1 MPPSPITPPY
11 SQDQHSRA
19 EPLFHCLQEKS
30 HGAQRSEGVAQRP
43 QNSVE
48 SPSTHPRIPRQGPPP
63 CTMRHGPGIQC
74 RHPNDPDQSASPLH
88 DRCTQ
93 SRAWGWSGI
102 QSSTGDQ
109 NGRHN
114 EGLGSL
120 RRGGGAVEPVWK
132 VGCRLDGSP
141 FFIDLENIQ
150 HLESQGPFT
159 SLPCCP
165 YLT

>member
-30 HGAQRSEGVAQRP
+30 DRAQRSEGVAQRP

-48 SPSTHPRIPRQGPPP
+48 SPSTHPRIPRQGLPP
-63 CTMRHGPGIQC
+63 CAMRHGPGIQC

-114 EGLGSL
+114 EGLGFL
-120 RRGGGAVEPVWK
+120 RGGVSSQSSQFGKSGADLMVPLFSLTLK
-132 VGCRLDGSP
+132 TYSTLNPRALLPPSP
-141 FFIDLENIQ
+141 AA
-150 HLESQGPFT
+150 
-159 SLPCCP
+159 
-165 YLT
+165 LT